1 MKTSIAS
8 GKRTAFMHPKYLC
21 IILCLIFGSG
31 GTAMAAEA
39 GQRGPSGIAIT
50 SFLAVIALTL
60 VITYWAAKRTRTA
73 HEFYAAGSSIKGWQ
87 NGFAIAGDFMS
98 AATFLGLTGLFFTI
112 GFDSIIYILCPPV
125 AYAVIAFLLA
135 DRLRNLGRFTF
146 ADIICGRLEQKTMRI
161 YASIAAL
168 VSALVYLI
176 AQMVGAGGLI
186 QILFGIPY
194 NYAVALVGIL
204 MVLYVAFGGMLAT
217 TWVQITKAVIL
228 MLGVLYMA
236 FLVMKAFGFDYA
248 ALYQQA
254 IANHENGE
262 LLTLPGGLNIGFFNM
277 LSMSAGLLFGIIAS
291 PHILM
296 RFFTVPNAR
305 NARQSAFVALL
316 IVSFVFIL
324 LFYIIGAGTV
334 AMVKG
339 DPRFLD
345 TSGNIIGGTNMVAV
359 HLGEVLGGEVFLGII
374 SAVAF
379 ATILAVVAGLTL
391 ASASA
396 ISHDLY
402 ANVFKLGSEGKS
414 KEVLVSRLTTVII
427 GIATIILGIAF
438 QGQNIA
444 YLVALALAIAAS
456 ANFPVLILSIFWR
469 GLTTRGAWI
478 GGTIGLV
485 CALLFVILGP
495 AVWVEV
501 FGFEKPIFPSGY
513 PALYSMT
520 LAFFFVW
527 FISKTDKSERAGVDH
542 INFDEQEIRS
552 QLGKEFSLKT

>member
-1 MKTSIAS
+1 MRISRE
-8 GKRTAFMHPKYLC
+8 RTVALRPKYLWM
-21 IILCLIFGSG
+21 IFFLMFCNNGI
-31 GTAMAAEA
+31 AMAAEP
-39 GQRGPSGIAIT
+39 GKGTPSGVAIT
-50 SFLAVIALTL
+50 SFLAVIAVTL
-60 VITYWAAKRTRTA
+60 GITYWAARRTRTA
-73 HEFYAAGSSIKGWQ
+73 HQFYAAGSSIKGWQ

-135 DRLRNLGRFTF
+135 DRLRNLGKFTF

-161 YASIAAL
+161 YASTAAF
-168 VSALVYLI
+168 VSAIVYLI
-176 AQMVGAGGLI
+176 AQIVGAGGLI

-194 NYAVALVGIL
+194 NYAVALVGVL

-228 MLGVLYMA
+228 MLGVVYMA
-236 FLVMKAFGFDYA
+236 FMVLHAFGFDYA

-254 IANHENGE
+254 IENHGNGA

-277 LSMSAGLLFGIIAS
+277 LSMSAGLMFGIIAS

-296 RFFTVPNAR
+296 RFFTVPDAR
-305 NARQSAFVALL
+305 NARQSAFVALM

-324 LFYIIGAGTV
+324 LFYIVAAGCL
-334 AMVKG
+334 ALVKG

-345 TSGNIIGGTNMVAV
+345 ASGNIIGGTNMVV
-359 HLGEVLGGEVFLGII
+359 IHLGEVLGGEVFLGII

-402 ANVFKLGSEGKS
+402 ANVFRRGHEGEES
-414 KEVLVSRLTTVII
+414 REVLVSRLATVVI
-427 GIATIILGIAF
+427 GILTIIFGIAF

-444 YLVALALAIAAS
+444 YIVALALAIAAS
-456 ANFPVLILSIFWR
+456 ANFPVLILSMFWR
-469 GLTTRGAWI
+469 GLTTRGAWT
-478 GGTIGLV
+478 GGAMGLV
-485 CALLFVILGP
+485 CSLLFVILGP

-501 FGFEKPIFPSGY
+501 FGFEKAIFPSGY
-513 PALYSMT
+513 PALYAM
-520 LAFFFVW
+520 LIAFFTVW
-527 FISKTDKSERAGVDH
+527 IISVTDKSNRAGIDRN
-542 INFDEQEIRS
+542 NFDEQEMRC
-552 QLGKEFSLKT
+552 QLGRNVV

>member
-1 MKTSIAS
+1 MKTS
-8 GKRTAFMHPKYLC
+8 GKRTAFIQPKHFC
-21 IILCLIFGSG
+21 VMVCLVFGNG
-31 GTAMAAEA
+31 GIAMAGEGAE
-39 GQRGPSGIAIT
+39 RTPSGVAIS

-60 VITYWAAKRTRTA
+60 GITFWAARRTRTA
-73 HEFYAAGSSIKGWQ
+73 QEFYVAGSSIKGWQ

-135 DRLRNLGRFTF
+135 DRLRNLGKFTF
-146 ADIICGRLEQKTMRI
+146 ADVICGRLEQKTMRI
-161 YASIAAL
+161 YASIAAF
-168 VSALVYLI
+168 VSAIVYLV

-194 NYAVALVGIL
+194 NYAIALVGVL

-228 MLGVLYMA
+228 MLGVVYMA
-236 FLVMKAFGFDYA
+236 FMVLHAFGLDYA

-254 IANHENGE
+254 IANHGNGA

-277 LSMSAGLLFGIIAS
+277 LSMSAGLMFGIIAS

-296 RFFTVPNAR
+296 RFFTVPDAR
-305 NARQSAFVALL
+305 NARQSSFVALL

-324 LFYIIGAGTV
+324 LFYIVAAGCL
-334 AMVKG
+334 ALVKG

-345 TSGNIIGGTNMVAV
+345 ASGNLIGGTNMVVV

-402 ANVFKLGSEGKS
+402 ANVFKRGKEGES
-414 KEVLVSRLTTVII
+414 KEVLVSRLTAVVI
-427 GIATIILGIAF
+427 GILTIILGIAF

-444 YLVALALAIAAS
+444 YVVALALSIAAS
-456 ANFPVLILSIFWR
+456 ANFPVLILSLFWR
-469 GLTTRGAWI
+469 RLTTRGAWI
-478 GGTIGLV
+478 GGTMGLV
-485 CALLFVILGP
+485 CSLLFVILGP

-501 FGFEKPIFPSGY
+501 IGFEKPIFPSGY
-513 PALYSMT
+513 PALYAM
-520 LAFFFVW
+520 LIAFFAIW
-527 FISKTDKSERAGVDH
+527 FISVTDKSERAGIDRS
-542 INFDEQEIRS
+542 NFDEQEIRC
-552 QLGKEFSLKT
+552 QLGRNRV

>member
-1 MKTSIAS
+1 MKTRIAS
-8 GKRTAFMHPKYLC
+8 GRRTVFKLLKYPC
-21 IILCLIFGSG
+21 ILFCLMFGG
-31 GTAMAAEA
+31 GGVAMAAEEV
-39 GQRGPSGIAIT
+39 QREPSGVAIS

-60 VITYWAAKRTRTA
+60 GITYWAAKRTRTA
-73 HEFYAAGSSIKGWQ
+73 HQFYAAGSSIRGWQ

-176 AQMVGAGGLI
+176 AQMVGAGALV

-194 NYAVALVGIL
+194 NYAISLVGIL

-228 MLGVLYMA
+228 MFGVIYMA
-236 FLVMKAFGFDYA
+236 IMVLHAFGFNYA

-254 IANHENGE
+254 IANHENGV
-262 LLTLPGGLNIGFFNM
+262 LLTMPGGLNIGFFNM

-296 RFFTVPNAR
+296 RFFTVPDAR

-316 IVSFVFIL
+316 IVSFVFL
-324 LFYIIGAGTV
+324 LIFYVIAAGSV

-345 TSGNIIGGTNMVAV
+345 PSGNIIGGTNMVAI

-402 ANVFKLGSEGKS
+402 ANVFRIGSEGKS
-414 KEVLVSRLTTVII
+414 KEVLVSKLTTVMI
-427 GIATIILGIAF
+427 GIVTIILGIAF

-478 GGTIGLV
+478 GGTLGLIS
-485 CALLFVILGP
+485 ALLFVIFGP

-501 FGFEKPIFPSGY
+501 FGFERPIFPSGY
-513 PALYSMT
+513 PALYAM
-520 LAFFFVW
+520 LIAFFFIWVL
-527 FISKTDKSERAGVDH
+527 SKTDKSERARMDYD
-542 INFDEQEIRS
+542 NFSEQEIRS
-552 QLGKEFSLKT
+552 QFGGEDL

>member
-1 MKTSIAS
+1 MFCNS
-8 GKRTAFMHPKYLC
+8 G
-21 IILCLIFGSG
+21 I
-31 GTAMAAEA
+31 AMAAEE
-39 GQRGPSGIAIT
+39 GRHEPSGIAIS
-50 SFLAVIALTL
+50 SFLVVIALTL
-60 VITYWAAKRTRTA
+60 GITFWAAKRTRTA

-135 DRLRNLGRFTF
+135 DRLRNLGKFTF

-161 YASIAAL
+161 YASSAAF
-168 VSALVYLI
+168 VSAIVYLI

-228 MLGVLYMA
+228 MLGVVYMA
-236 FLVMKAFGFDYA
+236 FMVMHTFDFNYT

-254 IANHENGE
+254 IANHENGA

-296 RFFTVPNAR
+296 RFFTVPDAR
-305 NARQSAFVALL
+305 NARQSSFVALL
-316 IVSFVFIL
+316 IVSFVFTL
-324 LFYIIGAGTV
+324 LFYIVAAGCL

-345 TSGNIIGGTNMVAV
+345 GSGNIIGGTNMVVV

-402 ANVFKLGSEGKS
+402 ANVFKRGREGES
-414 KEVLVSRLTTVII
+414 KEVLVSRLAAVMI
-427 GIATIILGIAF
+427 GIITIILGIAF

-444 YLVALALAIAAS
+444 YVVALALSIAAS
-456 ANFPVLILSIFWR
+456 ANFPVLILSMFWR

-478 GGTIGLV
+478 GGTLGLV
-485 CALLFVILGP
+485 CSLLFVILGP
-495 AVWVEV
+495 AVWVKV

-513 PALYSMT
+513 PALYAMLIT
-520 LAFFFVW
+520 FFTTW
-527 FISKTDKSERAGVDH
+527 FISVADKSERARIDH
-542 INFDEQEIRS
+542 KNFDEQEIRC
-552 QLGKEFSLKT
+552 QVGRNIP

>member
-8 GKRTAFMHPKYLC
+8 GKRTVSMRPRHLC
-21 IILCLIFGSG
+21 IMFCLMFGYG
-31 GTAMAAEA
+31 GIAMASEG
-39 GQRGPSGIAIT
+39 GQNEPSGAAIS
-50 SFLAVIALTL
+50 SFFVVIALTL
-60 VITYWAAKRTRTA
+60 GITYWAARRTRTA

-98 AATFLGLTGLFFTI
+98 AATFLGLTALFFSI

-125 AYAVIAFLLA
+125 AYAIITFVLA
-135 DRLRNLGRFTF
+135 DRLRNLGKFTF
-146 ADIICGRLEQKTMRI
+146 ADIICGRLEDKTMRI
-161 YASIAAL
+161 YASIAAF
-168 VSALVYLI
+168 VSALVYLV

-194 NYAVALVGIL
+194 GYAVSLVGIL

-217 TWVQITKAVIL
+217 TWVQITKAMIL
-228 MLGVLYMA
+228 MLGVIYMA
-236 FLVMKAFGFDYA
+236 FMVMHVFGFDYA

-262 LLTLPGGLNIGFFNM
+262 LLTLPGGLDIGFFNM
-277 LSMSAGLLFGIIAS
+277 LSMSIGLSFGIIAS

-296 RFFTVPNAR
+296 RFFTVPDAR
-305 NARQSAFVALL
+305 HARQSAFVALL
-316 IVSFVFIL
+316 IVSFVFLL
-324 LFYIIGAGTV
+324 LFYIISAGGL
-334 AMVKG
+334 ALVKG

-345 TSGNIIGGTNMVAV
+345 ASGNIIGGTNMVAI
-359 HLGEVLGGEVFLGII
+359 HLGEALGGEIFLGII

-402 ANVFKLGSEGKS
+402 ANVFKRGSEGRS
-414 KEVLVSRLTTVII
+414 NEVLVSRITTVMI
-427 GIATIILGIAF
+427 GIITIVLGIAF
-438 QGQNIA
+438 HEQNIA

-456 ANFPVLILSIFWR
+456 ANFPILILSMFWR
-469 GLTTRGAWI
+469 GLTTRGAWM

-513 PALYSMT
+513 PALYSM
-520 LAFFFVW
+520 LMAFC
-527 FISKTDKSERAGVDH
+527 FIWLISVTDKSERAKIDH
-542 INFDEQEIRS
+542 FNFDEQEIRS
-552 QLGKEFSLKT
+552 QLG

>member
-1 MKTSIAS
+1 MRAS
-8 GKRTAFMHPKYLC
+8 SAFGKCTALMQPKHLC
-21 IILCLIFGSG
+21 IMLCLMFGFG
-31 GTAMAAEA
+31 EIAVAAEA
-39 GQRGPSGIAIT
+39 GERGPSGIAI
-50 SFLAVIALTL
+50 SFFLAVIALTL
-60 VITYWAAKRTRTA
+60 GITFWAAKRTRTA

-98 AATFLGLTGLFFTI
+98 AATFLGLTALFFSI

-125 AYAVIAFLLA
+125 AYAILTFLLA
-135 DRLRNLGRFTF
+135 DRLRSLGKFTF

-161 YASIAAL
+161 YASIAAF
-168 VSALVYLI
+168 VSAIIYLV

-194 NYAVALVGIL
+194 NYAVSLVAIL

-217 TWVQITKAVIL
+217 TWVQITKAIIL
-228 MLGVLYMA
+228 MLGVIYMA
-236 FLVMKAFGFDYA
+236 FMVMQVFDFDYA

-262 LLTLPGGLNIGFFNM
+262 LLTLPGGLNIGFLNM
-277 LSMSAGLLFGIIAS
+277 LSMSIGLSFGIIAS
-291 PHILM
+291 PHIMM
-296 RFFTVPNAR
+296 RFFTVPDAR

-316 IVSFVFIL
+316 IVSFVFL
-324 LFYIIGAGTV
+324 LMFYIISAGGL
-334 AMVKG
+334 ALVKG

-345 TSGNIIGGTNMVAV
+345 ASGNIIGGTNMVAI
-359 HLGEVLGGEVFLGII
+359 HLGEVLGGEVFLGVI

-402 ANVFKLGSEGKS
+402 ANVFKRGSENAPN
-414 KEVLVSRLTTVII
+414 EVLVSRIAAVMI
-427 GIATIILGIAF
+427 GIITIILGIAF
-438 QGQNIA
+438 HGQNIA

-456 ANFPVLILSIFWR
+456 ANFPILILSMFWR
-469 GLTTRGAWI
+469 GLTTRGAWM

-513 PALYSMT
+513 PALYSM
-520 LAFFFVW
+520 LIAFLSIW
-527 FISKTDKSERAGVDH
+527 LISVTDKSKRSMIDH
-542 INFDEQEIRS
+542 GNFDEQEIRS
-552 QLGKEFSLKT
+552 QLG

>member
-1 MKTSIAS
+1 MV
-8 GKRTAFMHPKYLC
+8 
-21 IILCLIFGSG
+21 CLVFGNG
-31 GTAMAAEA
+31 GIAMAGEGAE
-39 GQRGPSGIAIT
+39 RTPSGVAIS

-60 VITYWAAKRTRTA
+60 GITFWAARRTRTA
-73 HEFYAAGSSIKGWQ
+73 QEFYVAGSSIKGWQ

-135 DRLRNLGRFTF
+135 DRLRNLGKFTF
-146 ADIICGRLEQKTMRI
+146 ADVICGRLEQKTMRI
-161 YASIAAL
+161 YASIAAF
-168 VSALVYLI
+168 VSAIVYLV

-194 NYAVALVGIL
+194 NYAIALVGVL

-228 MLGVLYMA
+228 MLGVVYMA
-236 FLVMKAFGFDYA
+236 FMVLHAFGLDYA

-254 IANHENGE
+254 IANHGNGA

-277 LSMSAGLLFGIIAS
+277 LSMSAGLMFGIIAS

-296 RFFTVPNAR
+296 RFFTVPDAR
-305 NARQSAFVALL
+305 NARQSSFVALL

-324 LFYIIGAGTV
+324 LFYIVAAGCL
-334 AMVKG
+334 ALVKG

-345 TSGNIIGGTNMVAV
+345 ASGNLIGGTNMVVV

-402 ANVFKLGSEGKS
+402 ANVFRRGKEGES
-414 KEVLVSRLTTVII
+414 KEVLVSRLTAVVI
-427 GIATIILGIAF
+427 GILTIILGIAF

-444 YLVALALAIAAS
+444 YVVALALSIAAS
-456 ANFPVLILSIFWR
+456 ANFPVLILSLFWR
-469 GLTTRGAWI
+469 RLTTRGAWI
-478 GGTIGLV
+478 GGTMGLV
-485 CALLFVILGP
+485 CSLLFVILGP

-501 FGFEKPIFPSGY
+501 IGFEKPIFPSGY
-513 PALYSMT
+513 PALYAM
-520 LAFFFVW
+520 LIAFFAIW
-527 FISKTDKSERAGVDH
+527 FISVTDKSERAGIDRS
-542 INFDEQEIRS
+542 NFDEQEIRC
-552 QLGKEFSLKT
+552 QLGRNRV

>member
-1 MKTSIAS
+1 MK
-8 GKRTAFMHPKYLC
+8 PKHLC
-21 IILCLIFGSG
+21 IVFFLMFGYG
-31 GTAMAAEA
+31 GVAMAAE
-39 GQRGPSGIAIT
+39 GGRSEPSGAAIS
-50 SFLAVIALTL
+50 SFFVVIAFTL
-60 VITYWAAKRTRTA
+60 GITYWAARRTRTA

-98 AATFLGLTGLFFTI
+98 AATFLGLTALFFSI

-125 AYAVIAFLLA
+125 AYAILTFVLA
-135 DRLRNLGRFTF
+135 DRLRSLGKFTF

-161 YASIAAL
+161 YASIAAF
-168 VSALVYLI
+168 VSAIIYLV

-194 NYAVALVGIL
+194 NYAVSLVGIL

-217 TWVQITKAVIL
+217 TWVQITKAMIL
-228 MLGVLYMA
+228 MLGVVYLA
-236 FLVMKAFGFDYA
+236 FLVMQAFDFNYA
-248 ALYQQA
+248 SLFQQA
-254 IANHENGE
+254 IANHENGG

-277 LSMSAGLLFGIIAS
+277 LSMSIGLSFGIIAS

-296 RFFTVPNAR
+296 RFFTVPDAR

-316 IVSFVFIL
+316 IVSFVFL
-324 LFYIIGAGTV
+324 LMFYIVSVGGLAL
-334 AMVKG
+334 VKG

-345 TSGNIIGGTNMVAV
+345 VSGNIIGGTNMVAI
-359 HLGEVLGGEVFLGII
+359 HLGEVLGGEIFLGVI

-402 ANVFKLGSEGKS
+402 ANVFKRGKEGAS
-414 KEVLVSRLTTVII
+414 REVLVSRFTTVMI
-427 GIATIILGIAF
+427 GIITIILGIAF
-438 QGQNIA
+438 HEQNIA

-456 ANFPVLILSIFWR
+456 ANFPILVLSIFWR

-478 GGTIGLV
+478 GGTMGLV

-495 AVWVEV
+495 AVWVDV
-501 FGFEKPIFPSGY
+501 FGFEKPVFPSGY
-513 PALYSMT
+513 PALYSM
-520 LAFFFVW
+520 LIAFFFIWLLSV
-527 FISKTDKSERAGVDH
+527 TDKSKRAAIDCS
-542 INFDEQEIRS
+542 NFDKQEIRS
-552 QLGKEFSLKT
+552 QMD

>member
-1 MKTSIAS
+1 MRNSVAICN
-8 GKRTAFMHPKYLC
+8 RT
-21 IILCLIFGSG
+21 ILIQPRRLGITLGLIFGFSG
-31 GTAMAAEA
+31 MAMAAEG
-39 GQRGPSGIAIT
+39 GQREPSGVAIS
-50 SFLAVIALTL
+50 SFFVVIALTL
-60 VITYWAAKRTRTA
+60 GITYWAAKRTRTA

-98 AATFLGLTGLFFTI
+98 AATFLGLTGLFFSI

-125 AYAVIAFLLA
+125 AYAIISFLLA
-135 DRLRNLGRFTF
+135 DRLRNLGKFTF
-146 ADIICGRLEQKTMRI
+146 ADIICGRLEQRTMRI
-161 YASIAAL
+161 YASIAAF
-168 VSALVYLI
+168 VSAIVYLV

-194 NYAVALVGIL
+194 GYAVSLIGIL

-217 TWVQITKAVIL
+217 TWVQITKAMIL
-228 MLGVLYMA
+228 MLGVIYMA
-236 FLVMKAFGFDYA
+236 FMVMQVFDFDYA

-254 IANHENGE
+254 IDNHENGE
-262 LLTLPGGLNIGFFNM
+262 LLLLPGGLNIGFFNM
-277 LSMSAGLLFGIIAS
+277 LSMSVGLSFGIIAS

-296 RFFTVPNAR
+296 RFFTVPDAR

-316 IVSFVFIL
+316 IVSFVFLL
-324 LFYIIGAGTV
+324 LFYIISAGGL

-345 TSGNIIGGTNMVAV
+345 ASGNLIGGTNMVAI
-359 HLGEVLGGEVFLGII
+359 HLGEALGGEIFLGII

-402 ANVFKLGSEGKS
+402 ANVFKRGGEEASN
-414 KEVLVSRLTTVII
+414 EVLVSRITTVMI
-427 GIATIILGIAF
+427 GIITIILGIAF
-438 QGQNIA
+438 HKQNIA
-444 YLVALALAIAAS
+444 YLVALALAISAS
-456 ANFPVLILSIFWR
+456 ANFPILTLSMFWR
-469 GLTTRGAWI
+469 GLTTRGAWM
-478 GGTIGLV
+478 GGSIGLI

-513 PALYSMT
+513 PALYSML
-520 LAFFFVW
+520 LAFFSIW
-527 FISKTDKSERAGVDH
+527 LISVTDKSARAKIDH
-542 INFDEQEIRS
+542 DNFDEQEIRS
-552 QLGKEFSLKT
+552 QLG

>member
-1 MKTSIAS
+1 MKTRIAS
-8 GKRTAFMHPKYLC
+8 GRRTVFKLLKYPC
-21 IILCLIFGSG
+21 IMFCLMFGCAG
-31 GTAMAAEA
+31 VAAAAEE
-39 GQRGPSGIAIT
+39 GQREPSGVAIS

-60 VITYWAAKRTRTA
+60 CITCWAAKRTRTA
-73 HEFYAAGSSIKGWQ
+73 HQFYAAGSSIRGWQ

-125 AYAVIAFLLA
+125 AYAIIAFLLA
-135 DRLRNLGRFTF
+135 DRLRNLGKFTF
-146 ADIICGRLEQKTMRI
+146 ADIICGRLERKTMRI

-176 AQMVGAGGLI
+176 AQMVGAGALI

-194 NYAVALVGIL
+194 NYAISLVGIL

-228 MLGVLYMA
+228 MFGVIYMA
-236 FLVMKAFGFDYA
+236 FMVLHAFDFNYA

-254 IANHENGE
+254 MANHENGV
-262 LLTLPGGLNIGFFNM
+262 LLTMPGGLNIGFFNM

-296 RFFTVPNAR
+296 RFFTVPDAR
-305 NARQSAFVALL
+305 NARQSSFVALL
-316 IVSFVFIL
+316 IVSFVFL
-324 LFYIIGAGTV
+324 LIFYVIAAGSV

-345 TSGNIIGGTNMVAV
+345 PSGNIIGGTNMVAI

-402 ANVFKLGSEGKS
+402 ANVFRLGSEGKS
-414 KEVLVSRLTTVII
+414 KEVLVSKLTTVMI
-427 GIATIILGIAF
+427 GIATIILGVAF

-478 GGTIGLV
+478 GGTMGLIS
-485 CALLFVILGP
+485 ALLFVIFGP

-501 FGFEKPIFPSGY
+501 FGFERPVFPSGY
-513 PALYSMT
+513 PALYAM
-520 LAFFFVW
+520 LIAFFFIWVL
-527 FISKTDKSERAGVDH
+527 SRTDKSERAGVDYD
-542 INFDEQEIRS
+542 NFNGQEIRS
-552 QLGKEFSLKT
+552 QFGGEDL